1 MRLKCVR
8 LYKVLIFSTNNSFEG
23 ISHYIFDENINSS
36 KTTFTTCHI
45 RRSLSQSLARISVP
59 WICFFL
65 FASFQ
70 PQQQNPPS
78 QRLIF
83 VAVPFY
89 VFYKRND
96 FVVSVKSIYIY
107 KCTSHSI
114 LAHTKCLFC
123 YCVCIKNNGGK
134 VQENPWKHIASQ
146 KPYSNGFYKDADQ
159 IGAPSKMQRKNMLD
173 WCMCVYILCVS
184 T

>member
-1 MRLKCVR
+1 MCGSIKCWYFQQTTHSEVFR
-8 LYKVLIFSTNNSFEG
+8 IIFSM
-23 ISHYIFDENINSS
+23 
-36 KTTFTTCHI
+36 KTSI
-45 RRSLSQSLARISVP
+45 QAK
-59 WICFFL
+59 
-65 FASFQ
+65 Q
-70 PQQQNPPS
+70 PS
-78 QRLIF
+78 QRATSDALSLNLWLELVF
-83 VAVPFY
+83 HESVFFY
-89 VFYKRND
+89 SLHFNLNNKTHQVNGWFLLLFHFTCFTNETILLFQWKA
-96 FVVSVKSIYIY
+96 YIY

-173 WCMCVYILCVS
+173 WCMCVCVYIVC
-184 T
+184 